1 MSQDFK
7 NPPTSGGGV
16 VNFLNVESVAL
27 KAKNF
32 FMRVGIISTLLCLGV
47 LVVLVNEESRTLAKE
62 SIIDVAG
69 VIVKDRIGFLPAKE
83 SAVGALY
90 LEPEKLT
97 KQELSIA
104 QNITKKSSISI
115 ESAAWFVRE
124 AHVVGKE
131 QSVDP
136 TLILAVA
143 SVESN
148 FNPYVATAVG
158 AKGLMQ
164 VMTNIHKERFEQYG
178 GVEQALNP
186 SVNMRVGT
194 QILKDF
200 MRSSKGND
208 VKALSLYNGSGQSQK
223 YANKV
228 LERKRYLTNI

>member
-1 MSQDFK
+1 MNTVIFEQ
-7 NPPTSGGGV
+7 
-16 VNFLNVESVAL
+16 LIL
-27 KAKNF
+27 KIKNF
-32 FMRVGIISTLLCLGV
+32 FVKVGIISSLLCLGV
-47 LVVLVNEESRTLAKE
+47 FLILINEDSRSLAKE
-62 SIIDVAG
+62 SIIDIAG

-83 SAVGALY
+83 SAVGLLY
-90 LEPEKLT
+90 LEPSKLS
-97 KQELSIA
+97 KRELSIA

-124 AHVVGKE
+124 AHIVGQE

-148 FNPYVATAVG
+148 FNPYVATPVG

-186 SVNMRVGT
+186 SVNMRVGA

-200 MRSSKGND
+200 MRSSKGSD
-208 VKALSLYNGSGQSQK
+208 VKALSRYNGSGDNHT

-228 LERKRYLTNI
+228 LERKRYLASI